1 MASQAPNRRTP
12 SAAAKEVLAQ
22 LRTLGDPEVAERGR
36 SYFKE
41 ADDITL
47 LGVKAPQIRALARA
61 IHDRVKHTWG
71 PSEAVHF
78 CERLAQ
84 RPEFEAKMVGVLVL
98 SRFHRVFPRS
108 LVSAVRKWIV
118 AGWFCN
124 WAAIDGLCAV
134 TTPLVRRYPDLL
146 PRVTRWVDSPVLWLR
161 RATVVTLVPLARRG
175 ESLEEAYA
183 VVEALLD
190 DDEDLMHKACGWLLR
205 EAGKTDRDRLEKFL
219 LRHKV
224 AIPRTTVRYA
234 IERFPEERRRKL
246 LVATRG

>member
-1 MASQAPNRRTP
+1 MARKAANHRTP
-12 SAAAKEVLAQ
+12 SATAKEVLAQ
-22 LRTLGDPEVAERGR
+22 LRTLGDPEVAARGR

-47 LGVKAPQIRALARA
+47 LGVKAPQIRALAGA

-71 PSEAVHF
+71 ASEAERF
-78 CERLAQ
+78 CELLAQ

-98 SRFHRVFPRS
+98 ARFHRAFPRS
-108 LVSAVRKWIV
+108 LVSAVREWIV

-134 TTPLVRRYPDLL
+134 TTALVRRHPDLL
-146 PRVTRWVDSPVLWLR
+146 SRVTRWVDSPVLWLR
-161 RATVVTLVPLARRG
+161 RAAVVTLVPLARRG

-219 LRHKV
+219 LRHNV

-234 IERFPEERRRKL
+234 IERFPEKRRRRL

>member
-1 MASQAPNRRTP
+1 MVRQAPNPQTPRT
-12 SAAAKEVLAQ
+12 AAREVLAQ
-22 LRTLGDPEVAERGR
+22 LRTLGDPEVAARGR

-71 PSEAVHF
+71 ASEAVHF
-78 CERLAQ
+78 CELLAQ

-108 LVSAVRKWIV
+108 LVSAVRKWIL

-134 TTPLVRRYPDLL
+134 TSPLVRRHPDLL

-161 RATVVTLVPLARRG
+161 RAAVVTLVPIARRG

-205 EAGKTDRDRLEKFL
+205 EAGKTDQDRLEKFL
-219 LRHKV
+219 LRHKA

>member
-1 MASQAPNRRTP
+1 MARKAANHWTP
-12 SAAAKEVLAQ
+12 SATAKEVLAQ
-22 LRTLGDPEVAERGR
+22 LRTLGDPEVAARGQ

-47 LGVKAPQIRALARA
+47 LGVKAPQIRALAGA

-71 PSEAVHF
+71 ASEAVRF
-78 CERLAQ
+78 CELLAQ

-98 SRFHRVFPRS
+98 ARFHRAFPRS

-134 TTPLVRRYPDLL
+134 TTALVRRHPDLL
-146 PRVTRWVDSPVLWLR
+146 SRVTRWVDSPVLWLR
-161 RATVVTLVPLARRG
+161 RAAVVTLVPLARRG

-219 LRHKV
+219 LRYKG

-234 IERFPEERRRKL
+234 IERFPEKRRRRL

>member
-1 MASQAPNRRTP
+1 MARHAPNHRTP
-12 SAAAKEVLAQ
+12 SAAAKDVLAQ
-22 LRTLGDPEVAERGR
+22 LRTVSDPEVAARGR

-47 LGVKAPQIRALARA
+47 LGVKAPQTRALAGA
-61 IHDRVKHTWG
+61 IHARVKHTWG

-78 CERLAQ
+78 CELLAQ

-108 LVSAVRKWIV
+108 LVSTVRKWIV

-146 PRVTRWVDSPVLWLR
+146 PRVTRWAGSPVVWLR
-161 RATVVTLVPLARRG
+161 RAAVVTLVPLARRG
-175 ESLEEAYA
+175 ERLDETYA

-205 EAGKTDRDRLEKFL
+205 EAGKTDRARLEKFL
-219 LRHKV
+219 LRHKA

-234 IERFPEERRRKL
+234 IERFPEKRRHKL